1 MAYPY
6 NNSLPIGYPYF
17 AQPMAQ
23 PTQPTQQTQP
33 IQQPIQQIRDGGF
46 IAVRSEME
54 AMNYPVAPGMSVT
67 FKNETAPYIYT
78 KTMGFSQL
86 DRPVFER
93 YRLVKEEEQP
103 KEEQA
108 TPITEYAEKDEI
120 EAIRADIED
129 LKAKIEKLN
138 GKKAKKDE

>member
-23 PTQPTQQTQP
+23 PTTQQTQP
-33 IQQPIQQIRDGGF
+33 VQQIRDGGF
-46 IAVRSEME
+46 IAVRSEAE

-103 KEEQA
+103 KEEQP
-108 TPITEYAEKDEI
+108 TPITEYAEKGEI
-120 EAIRADIED
+120 EAMRADIED